1 MKKVLYVFFLLFA
14 PLSAHA
20 AFLSDL
26 SSVPPSVTDTRGDLN
41 RGAYDDFYTFSAAS
55 DVNDATITFTL
66 EPLSAEFFQAG
77 AFSIELY
84 EGVSSP
90 VGVPIASALSG
101 GGQSS
106 VFFLADLD
114 SNTSY
119 TLRTA
124 FNFNTSGITA
134 DATTSVSA
142 VPLPAAA
149 WLFGSGLVGLM
160 VLARRKNT

>member
-20 AFLSDL
+20 AFLCDL
-26 SSVPPSVTDTRGDLN
+26 VSVPASVTDSRGDLN
-41 RGAYDDFYTFSAAS
+41 
-55 DVNDATITFTL
+55 
-66 EPLSAEFFQAG
+66 
-77 AFSIELY
+77 
-84 EGVSSP
+84 
-90 VGVPIASALSG
+90 SG
-101 GGQSS
+101 GGQLS

-114 SNTSY
+114 INTSC